1 MAAPEHRLDD
11 TTTEKSNDA
20 ALSVVLKV
28 VPDKIIEWAP
38 AGMPGPLY
46 VNSAKPEL
54 GSPPVIDIVLQVPR
68 VAPLE

>member
-1 MAAPEHRLDD
+1 
-11 TTTEKSNDA
+11 
-20 ALSVVLKV
+20 VVLKV
-28 VPDKIIEWAP
+28 VPDKIIELAP

-54 GSPPVIDIVLQVPR
+54 GSPPVIVIVLQVPR